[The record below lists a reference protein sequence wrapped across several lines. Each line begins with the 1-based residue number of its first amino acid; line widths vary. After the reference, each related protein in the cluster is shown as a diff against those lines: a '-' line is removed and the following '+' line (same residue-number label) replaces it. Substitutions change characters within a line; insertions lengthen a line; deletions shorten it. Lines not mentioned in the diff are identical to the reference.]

1 MGWQPKKLTREQ
13 MEERRIEGGKLLS
26 KGQLTQAQ
34 IARELGVSRM
44 AVSQWA
50 HQIASEG
57 PKGLSRRRAR
67 GRSAKLNKTQQKE
80 LKQIILR
87 GAQAAGFPTERWT
100 LKRIRRVIDERFGVK
115 YHVSSVGRL
124 MSQLGL
130 TPQQPQARARERDEA
145 LIRAWLSRDWKRIKK
160 SAAARANHRVS

>member
-13 MEERRIEGGKLLS
+13 MEERRIQGGKLLS

-50 HQIASEG
+50 QQISCQG
-57 PKGLSRRRAR
+57 LKGLSRRRAR
-67 GRSAKLNKTQQKE
+67 GRSAKLNKAQQKE
-80 LKQIILR
+80 LKRIILG
-87 GAQAAGFPTERWT
+87 GARAAGFPTERWT
-100 LKRIRRVIDERFGVK
+100 LKRIRRVIDGRFGVK

-124 MSQLGL
+124 MKQLGL
-130 TPQQPQARARERDEA
+130 TPQQPQARATERDEA
-145 LIRAWLSRDWKRIKK
+145 LIQAWLSRDWKRIKK